1 MGEIYI
7 QQLIAQRLGGNQFGR
22 DTVLYKFEKIKRA
35 KQQAQLKHPQL
46 PMIDLGVGEPDA
58 MADEGVIKTLAQ
70 EAARWENRGYTD
82 NGILPFQKAA
92 AQYMQYVY
100 GVKELDPESE
110 ICHAIGSKPALAM
123 MAQCFINPKDA
134 ALMTVP
140 GYPIMG
146 TMTKWL
152 GGEVYDLPLKKENQ
166 YLPDLKQIPKEIAK
180 KAKLLYINYPNN
192 PTGAFATEAF
202 FKEVVDFA
210 NQNQILVVQDAAYAA
225 LTFDGTKP
233 LSILSIEG
241 AKEVC
246 VEIHSLSKAFNMTG
260 WRMAFVAG
268 NAIAV
273 KAFAAVKDN
282 NDSGQ
287 FAAIQLAGKYALE
300 HTEITHH
307 INEKYSR
314 RHDML
319 TKTLKELGFDAK
331 KPKASFYLYLDVPKG
346 IKGGRRFENAE
357 EFSQYLIYEKCISTV
372 PWDDVEHCVRMSVTF
387 LAETEE
393 EEKKVMAEIKKRLSD
408 VEFEF

>member
-1 MGEIYI
+1 M
-7 QQLIAQRLGGNQFGR
+7 
-22 DTVLYKFEKIKRA
+22 
-35 KQQAQLKHPQL
+35 
-46 PMIDLGVGEPDA
+46 
-58 MADEGVIKTLAQ
+58 
-70 EAARWENRGYTD
+70 
-82 NGILPFQKAA
+82 
-92 AQYMQYVY
+92 
-100 GVKELDPESE
+100 
-110 ICHAIGSKPALAM
+110 
-123 MAQCFINPKDA
+123 
-134 ALMTVP
+134 
-140 GYPIMG
+140 
-146 TMTKWL
+146 
-152 GGEVYDLPLKKENQ
+152 
-166 YLPDLKQIPKEIAK
+166 
-180 KAKLLYINYPNN
+180 
-192 PTGAFATEAF
+192 
-202 FKEVVDFA
+202 DFA